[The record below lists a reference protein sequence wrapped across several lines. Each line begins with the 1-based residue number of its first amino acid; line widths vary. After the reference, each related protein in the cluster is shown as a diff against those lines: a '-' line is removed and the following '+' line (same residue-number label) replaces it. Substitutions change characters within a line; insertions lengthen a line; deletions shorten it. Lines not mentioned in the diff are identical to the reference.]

1 MNHYDDLQRFQEKT
15 RTQNLKFQDLS
26 SQAATRE
33 HGDWAILNQLNP
45 GAEKPSS
52 LALGGSVSAPLPQ
65 SVPADL
71 FHQIEAAVAAAPASA
86 SVVPAAP
93 AAPAAP
99 QPAAPAAPQPAVETA
114 TAAPEPVRQQP
125 AVTPAPSIPAPEPAM
140 APPRM
145 APRPAPTAENYAH
158 LFAAKSAEPVAKN
171 KDQPLKSLLE
181 RIATCR

>member
-33 HGDWAILNQLNP
+33 HGNWAILNQLNP

-71 FHQIEAAVAAAPASA
+71 FRQVEAAVAAAPASDPVA
-86 SVVPAAP
+86 SAAP
-93 AAPAAP
+93 TAP
-99 QPAAPAAPQPAVETA
+99 QPVVETA
-114 TAAPEPVRQQP
+114 AAAPEPVRQEP
-125 AVTPAPSIPAPEPAM
+125 AVAPAPPIPAPEPAM
-140 APPRM
+140 APPPRI
-145 APRPAPTAENYAH
+145 APRPAPAAENYAH
-158 LFAAKSAEPVAKN
+158 LFAAKSAEPVTKN

>member
-71 FHQIEAAVAAAPASA
+71 FRQVEEAVAAAPASDPVA
-86 SVVPAAP
+86 S

-99 QPAAPAAPQPAVETA
+99 QPVVETA
-114 TAAPEPVRQQP
+114 AAAPEPVRQEP
-125 AVTPAPSIPAPEPAM
+125 AVAPAPPIPAPEPAM
-140 APPRM
+140 APPPRI
-145 APRPAPTAENYAH
+145 APRPAPAAENYAH
-158 LFAAKSAEPVAKN
+158 LFAAKSAEPVTKN

>member
-65 SVPADL
+65 PVPADL
-71 FHQIEAAVAAAPASA
+71 FHQVDAAVAAAPASA
-86 SVVPAAP
+86 SVAP

-99 QPAAPAAPQPAVETA
+99 QPPEEIAAAAPD
-114 TAAPEPVRQQP
+114 PVRH
-125 AVTPAPSIPAPEPAM
+125 APAPSIPAPEPAM
-140 APPRM
+140 APPPRM
-145 APRPAPTAENYAH
+145 APRPAPAAENYAH

-181 RIATCR
+181 RIAACR

>member
-93 AAPAAP
+93 V
-99 QPAAPAAPQPAVETA
+99 APAAPQPAVETA
-114 TAAPEPVRQQP
+114 TAAPEPVRQEP

>member
-71 FHQIEAAVAAAPASA
+71 FRQVEAAVAAAPTSDPVVSAAS
-86 SVVPAAP
+86 AAP
-93 AAPAAP
+93 ATS
-99 QPAAPAAPQPAVETA
+99 QPVVETA
-114 TAAPEPVRQQP
+114 AAAPEPVRQEP
-125 AVTPAPSIPAPEPAM
+125 ALTPAPSIPASEPAM
-140 APPRM
+140 APPPRM
-145 APRPAPTAENYAH
+145 APRPAPAAENYAH

>member
-71 FHQIEAAVAAAPASA
+71 FRQVEAAVAAAPASDPVA
-86 SVVPAAP
+86 S

-99 QPAAPAAPQPAVETA
+99 QPVVETA
-114 TAAPEPVRQQP
+114 AAAPEPVRQEP
-125 AVTPAPSIPAPEPAM
+125 AVAPAPPIPAPEPAM
-140 APPRM
+140 APPPRM
-145 APRPAPTAENYAH
+145 APRPAPAAENYVH
-158 LFAAKSAEPVAKN
+158 LFAAKSAEPVTKN

>member
-71 FHQIEAAVAAAPASA
+71 FHQIEAAVAAAPASDPVA
-86 SVVPAAP
+86 S

-99 QPAAPAAPQPAVETA
+99 QPVVETA
-114 TAAPEPVRQQP
+114 AAAPEPVRQEP
-125 AVTPAPSIPAPEPAM
+125 AVAPAPPIPAPEPAM
-140 APPRM
+140 APPPRI
-145 APRPAPTAENYAH
+145 APRPAPAAENYAH
-158 LFAAKSAEPVAKN
+158 LFAAKSAEPVTKN

>member
-99 QPAAPAAPQPAVETA
+99 QPAVESA
-114 TAAPEPVRQQP
+114 TAAPEPVRQEP

>member
-45 GAEKPSS
+45 DAEKPSS

-71 FHQIEAAVAAAPASA
+71 FRQVEAAVAAAPASDPVA
-86 SVVPAAP
+86 S

-99 QPAAPAAPQPAVETA
+99 QPVVETA
-114 TAAPEPVRQQP
+114 AAAPEPVRQEP
-125 AVTPAPSIPAPEPAM
+125 AVAPAPPIPAPEPVM
-140 APPRM
+140 APPPRM
-145 APRPAPTAENYAH
+145 APRPAPAAENYAH
-158 LFAAKSAEPVAKN
+158 LFAAKSAEPVTKN

>member
-71 FHQIEAAVAAAPASA
+71 FHQIE
-86 SVVPAAP
+86 
-93 AAPAAP
+93 
-99 QPAAPAAPQPAVETA
+99 AAPQPAVETA

>member
-45 GAEKPSS
+45 GADKPSS

-99 QPAAPAAPQPAVETA
+99 QPAVETA
-114 TAAPEPVRQQP
+114 TAAPEPVRQEP
-125 AVTPAPSIPAPEPAM
+125 AVTPAPSIPAPEPVM

>member
-71 FHQIEAAVAAAPASA
+71 FRQVEAAVAAAPASDPVA
-86 SVVPAAP
+86 S

-99 QPAAPAAPQPAVETA
+99 QPVVETA
-114 TAAPEPVRQQP
+114 AAAPEPVRQEP
-125 AVTPAPSIPAPEPAM
+125 AVAPAPPIPAPEPAM
-140 APPRM
+140 VPPPRM
-145 APRPAPTAENYAH
+145 APRPAPAAENYAH
-158 LFAAKSAEPVAKN
+158 LFAAKSAEPVTKN

>member
-71 FHQIEAAVAAAPASA
+71 FHQIEAA
-86 SVVPAAP
+86 
-93 AAPAAP
+93 
-99 QPAAPAAPQPAVETA
+99 PQPAVETA
-114 TAAPEPVRQQP
+114 TAAPEPVRQEP

>member
-15 RTQNLKFQDLS
+15 RTQNLNFQDLS

-45 GAEKPSS
+45 GAEKSSS

-71 FHQIEAAVAAAPASA
+71 FRQVEAAVAAAPTSDPVVSAAS
-86 SVVPAAP
+86 AAP
-93 AAPAAP
+93 ATS
-99 QPAAPAAPQPAVETA
+99 QPVVETA
-114 TAAPEPVRQQP
+114 AAAPEP
-125 AVTPAPSIPAPEPAM
+125 TPAPSIPASEPAM
-140 APPRM
+140 APPPRM
-145 APRPAPTAENYAH
+145 APRPAPAAENYAH

>member
-15 RTQNLKFQDLS
+15 RTQNFKFQDLS

-71 FHQIEAAVAAAPASA
+71 FRQVEAAVAAAPASDPVA
-86 SVVPAAP
+86 S

-99 QPAAPAAPQPAVETA
+99 QPVVETA
-114 TAAPEPVRQQP
+114 AAAPEPVRQEP
-125 AVTPAPSIPAPEPAM
+125 AVAPAPPIPAPEPAM
-140 APPRM
+140 APPPRI
-145 APRPAPTAENYAH
+145 APRPAPAAENYAH
-158 LFAAKSAEPVAKN
+158 LFAAKSAEPVTKN

>member
-99 QPAAPAAPQPAVETA
+99 QPAVE
-114 TAAPEPVRQQP
+114 TAAPEPVRQEP
-125 AVTPAPSIPAPEPAM
+125 AVTPTPSIPAPEPAM

>member
-71 FHQIEAAVAAAPASA
+71 FRQVEAAVAAAPASDPVA
-86 SVVPAAP
+86 SAE
-93 AAPAAP
+93 PAAP
-99 QPAAPAAPQPAVETA
+99 QPVVEAAA
-114 TAAPEPVRQQP
+114 AAPEPVRQEP
-125 AVTPAPSIPAPEPAM
+125 AVAPAPPIPAPEPAM
-140 APPRM
+140 APPPRM
-145 APRPAPTAENYAH
+145 APRPAPAAENYAH
-158 LFAAKSAEPVAKN
+158 LFAAKSAEPVTKN

>member
-71 FHQIEAAVAAAPASA
+71 FRQVEAAVAAAPASDPVA
-86 SVVPAAP
+86 S

-99 QPAAPAAPQPAVETA
+99 QPVVETA
-114 TAAPEPVRQQP
+114 AAAPEPVRQEP
-125 AVTPAPSIPAPEPAM
+125 AVAPAPPIPAPEPAM
-140 APPRM
+140 APSPRI
-145 APRPAPTAENYAH
+145 APRPAPAAENYAH
-158 LFAAKSAEPVAKN
+158 LFAAKSAEPVTKN

>member
-71 FHQIEAAVAAAPASA
+71 FRQVEAAVAAVPASDPVA
-86 SVVPAAP
+86 S

-99 QPAAPAAPQPAVETA
+99 QPVVETA
-114 TAAPEPVRQQP
+114 AAAPEPVRQEP
-125 AVTPAPSIPAPEPAM
+125 AVAPAPPIPAPEPAM
-140 APPRM
+140 APPPRM
-145 APRPAPTAENYAH
+145 APRPAPAAENYAH
-158 LFAAKSAEPVAKN
+158 LFAAKSAEPVTKN

>member
-99 QPAAPAAPQPAVETA
+99 QPAVEPA
-114 TAAPEPVRQQP
+114 TAAPEPVRQEP

>member
-71 FHQIEAAVAAAPASA
+71 FRQVEAAVAAAPASDPVA
-86 SVVPAAP
+86 S

-99 QPAAPAAPQPAVETA
+99 QPVVETA
-114 TAAPEPVRQQP
+114 AAAPEPVRQEP
-125 AVTPAPSIPAPEPAM
+125 AVAPAPPIPAPEPAM
-140 APPRM
+140 APPPRM
-145 APRPAPTAENYAH
+145 ARRPAPAAENYAH
-158 LFAAKSAEPVAKN
+158 LFAAKSAEPVTKN

>member
-15 RTQNLKFQDLS
+15 RTQNLNFQDLS

-71 FHQIEAAVAAAPASA
+71 FHQIEAAVASAPASA
-86 SVVPAAP
+86 SVVPAA
-93 AAPAAP
+93 
-99 QPAAPAAPQPAVETA
+99 PAAPAAPQPAVETA
-114 TAAPEPVRQQP
+114 TAAPEPVRQEP

>member
-52 LALGGSVSAPLPQ
+52 LALGGSVSAPLPE

-86 SVVPAAP
+86 SVVPAA
-93 AAPAAP
+93 
-99 QPAAPAAPQPAVETA
+99 PAAPAAPQPAVETA

>member
-71 FHQIEAAVAAAPASA
+71 FRQVEAAVAAAPASDPVA
-86 SVVPAAP
+86 S

-99 QPAAPAAPQPAVETA
+99 QPVVETA
-114 TAAPEPVRQQP
+114 AAAPEPVRQEP
-125 AVTPAPSIPAPEPAM
+125 AVAPAPPIPAPEPAM
-140 APPRM
+140 APLPRM
-145 APRPAPTAENYAH
+145 APRPAPAAENYAH
-158 LFAAKSAEPVAKN
+158 LFAAKSAEPVTKN

>member
-99 QPAAPAAPQPAVETA
+99 QPAVETA
-114 TAAPEPVRQQP
+114 TAAPEPVRQEP
-125 AVTPAPSIPAPEPAM
+125 AVTHAPSIPAPEPAM

>member
-71 FHQIEAAVAAAPASA
+71 FHQIDAAVAEAPASA
-86 SVVPAAP
+86 SVVPAA
-93 AAPAAP
+93 
-99 QPAAPAAPQPAVETA
+99 PAAPAAPQPAVETA

>member
-1 MNHYDDLQRFQEKT
+1 KT

-71 FHQIEAAVAAAPASA
+71 FRQVEAAVAAAPASDPVA
-86 SVVPAAP
+86 S

-99 QPAAPAAPQPAVETA
+99 QPVVETA
-114 TAAPEPVRQQP
+114 AAAPEPVRQEP
-125 AVTPAPSIPAPEPAM
+125 AVAPAPPIPAPEPAM
-140 APPRM
+140 APPPRI
-145 APRPAPTAENYAH
+145 APRPAPAAENYAH
-158 LFAAKSAEPVAKN
+158 LFAAKSAEPVTKN

>member
-71 FHQIEAAVAAAPASA
+71 FRQVEAAVAAAPASDPVA
-86 SVVPAAP
+86 SAAP
-93 AAPAAP
+93 ASP
-99 QPAAPAAPQPAVETA
+99 QPVVETA
-114 TAAPEPVRQQP
+114 AAAPEPVRQEP
-125 AVTPAPSIPAPEPAM
+125 AVAPAPPIPAPEPAM
-140 APPRM
+140 APPPRI
-145 APRPAPTAENYAH
+145 APRPAPAAENYAH
-158 LFAAKSAEPVAKN
+158 LFAAKSAEPVTKN

>member
-45 GAEKPSS
+45 DAGKPAS

-65 SVPADL
+65 PVPADL

-99 QPAAPAAPQPAVETA
+99 QPAVETA
-114 TAAPEPVRQQP
+114 TAAPEPVRQEP

-145 APRPAPTAENYAH
+145 APRPAPTADNYAH
-158 LFAAKSAEPVAKN
+158 LFAAKTAEPVAKN

>member
-15 RTQNLKFQDLS
+15 RTQNLKFHDLS

-99 QPAAPAAPQPAVETA
+99 QPAVETA
-114 TAAPEPVRQQP
+114 TAAPEPVRQEP